1 MHWRNSS
8 FQKLFFIAGKAH
20 TPDEAYRLLCELK
33 EDRAIPIAEFEA
45 AAKRQQAKRIRAETL
60 IKMSVDEAEKLDA
73 EADLIE
79 MKAHEAQS
87 QACYDEA
94 VRELA
99 FIDNLILEIQPFRKY
114 SSLPDYEAHQACQA
128 DEWEA
133 RLKFQI
139 ENQIATR
146 GGIDSEL
153 LGVVRLHPKCDEL
166 LLAMNQMRIALHKPN
181 GSIAI
186 GGKNDTVAKDLIPV
200 LAAAASKIAL
210 IEGGN

>member
-94 VRELA
+94 VRELT
-99 FIDNLILEIQPFRKY
+99 FIDNLIVEIQPFRKY
-114 SSLPDYEAHQACQA
+114 SSLPDYEAHQACQSE
-128 DEWEA
+128 EWGA
-133 RLKFQI
+133 KLKFQL

-146 GGIDSEL
+146 GCIDSEL
-153 LGVVRLHPKCDEL
+153 LGVIRLHPNCETDL
-166 LLAMNQMRIALHKPN
+166 MPHMNNLIANIKTGGIPL
-181 GSIAI
+181 
-186 GGKNDTVAKDLIPV
+186 GGKNDTVSKDLIPV

-210 IEGGN
+210 IEGGGN